1 MTSAGGEESRSPNPW
16 AVAVASQPLIYK
28 RRHLLSD
35 SSTEAK
41 LLLLRTAVDSDRGQ
55 VIRTRGR
62 LTLAVVH
69 ARHRP
74 RYMRLHAGGV
84 VICPAPV
91 SMNNEGD
98 HNDAEEA
105 DNTRSYYDN
114 HHRQRYA

>member
-1 MTSAGGEESRSPNPW
+1 M
-16 AVAVASQPLIYK
+16 
-28 RRHLLSD
+28 SD

-62 LTLAVVH
+62 FTLAVVH

-84 VICPAPV
+84 VICPAPI

-98 HNDAEEA
+98 HKDAEEA